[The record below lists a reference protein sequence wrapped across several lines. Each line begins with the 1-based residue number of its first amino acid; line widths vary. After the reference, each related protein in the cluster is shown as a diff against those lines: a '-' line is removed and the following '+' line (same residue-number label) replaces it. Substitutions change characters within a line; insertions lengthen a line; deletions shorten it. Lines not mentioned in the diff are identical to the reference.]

1 MKSVINSVAD
11 CGGMSETSEEFIIQ
25 EKHTYMHGCGTV
37 GSINIE
43 HVREIW
49 A

>member
-1 MKSVINSVAD
+1 MESVINIVGD
-11 CGGMSETSEEFIIQ
+11 CGRMAEISEEFLTQ
-25 EKHTYMHGCGTV
+25 EKHTYMHCCGTV
-37 GSINIE
+37 GSISTG